1 MYKLDIPLEKK
12 EAAAIKRRQTNEE
25 ERKERIFDAR
35 TRIIGVDRDGLE
47 TQVTER
53 KQAEAVDAARNQ
65 AYNNDMIRND
75 KLAVLLQERQDKD
88 TRQLQQQL
96 NNFRFQ
102 YQTPDSRREWDLNNP
117 EFLKIQSP
125 IRESDTDT
133 HLGISSAQIFEGE
146 DLSGKQR
153 LTAQQ
158 KQRADW
164 AAAQREER
172 NRAEQLVKYSDYL
185 YEMKQNQLDAKAM
198 ELQAKE
204 TEARRAVDRATKDF
218 NQRQA
223 EERKQ
228 RETDEKD
235 AELQDNLCEM
245 KNNVFGD
252 LLTEN
257 PDVARSAFGSHRVI
271 TDRWKGMNEQ
281 QINDIRKTQ
290 AEQVRLNAN
299 MRSEEKRIND
309 QWDANRIQMAKT
321 GTLLERAEKRE
332 RRAIQ
337 KSLVEE
343 NKRLAKE
350 QASRLNHLDQDVYQ
364 NRPSNDYFSQFNTTS
379 R

>member
-1 MYKLDIPLEKK
+1 MYKLDLPLEKK
-12 EAAAIKRRQTNEE
+12 EAAAIQRRQKNEE
-25 ERKERIFDAR
+25 ERKDRIFDAR
-35 TRIIGVDRDGLE
+35 TRIIGVDREALE

-53 KQAEAVDAARNQ
+53 KQAESVDQARNN

-88 TRQLQQQL
+88 TRHLQQQL
-96 NNFRFQ
+96 NNFRSQ
-102 YQTPDSRREWDLNNP
+102 YQKPDSRREWDLNNP
-117 EFLKIQSP
+117 DFLKIQKP

-133 HLGISSAQIFEGE
+133 HLGVSSAQIFEGE

-158 KQRADW
+158 KQRAEW
-164 AAAQREER
+164 AMAQKEER
-172 NRAEQLVKYSDYL
+172 NRAEQLLKYSDYL
-185 YEMKQNQLDAKAM
+185 YEMKQNQLDQKAM
-198 ELQAKE
+198 DLQAKE
-204 TEARRAVDRATKDF
+204 AEARREVNQATKEF

-223 EERKQ
+223 EERSNREKQ
-228 RETDEKD
+228 DKE

-290 AEQVRLNAN
+290 AEQVRLNSN
-299 MRSEEKRIND
+299 MRQEAKRIND
-309 QWDANRIQMAKT
+309 QWDAQRIQMAKT

-337 KSLVEE
+337 KALVEE

-350 QASRLNHLDQDVYQ
+350 QAARLNHIDQEVYQ

>member
-1 MYKLDIPLEKK
+1 MYKLDIPLDKK
-12 EAAAIKRRQTNEE
+12 EAAAIARRQKNEE
-25 ERKERIFDAR
+25 NRKERIFDAR
-35 TRIIGVDRDGLE
+35 TRIIGVDREGLACQLDERRNAESVEE
-47 TQVTER
+47 T
-53 KQAEAVDAARNQ
+53 RNS
-65 AYNNDMIRND
+65 AYSKDMIRND

-88 TRQLQQQL
+88 THELQQKL
-96 NNFRFQ
+96 NEFRFQ
-102 YQTPDSRREWDLNNP
+102 YQKPDSRREWDLNNP
-117 EFLKIQSP
+117 DFLKIQRP

-133 HLGISSAQIFEGE
+133 HLGISSAQIFDGE

-153 LTAQQ
+153 LIAQQ

-164 AAAQREER
+164 AAAQKEER
-172 NRAEQLVKYSDYL
+172 NRAEQMLQYSDYL
-185 YEMKQNQLDAKAM
+185 YEMKQNQLDQKAM
-198 ELQAKE
+198 ELQNKE
-204 TEARRAVDRATKDF
+204 TDARRAVEVSTKDF
-218 NQRQA
+218 NLRQA

-228 RETDEKD
+228 RENEEKQ
-235 AELQDNLCEM
+235 AELQDNFCEM

-290 AEQVRLNAN
+290 AEQTKLNAN
-299 MRSEEKRIND
+299 MRAEEQRINN
-309 QWDANRIQMAKT
+309 QWDKNRIQMAKT

-332 RRAIQ
+332 RREIQ
-337 KSLVEE
+337 KRLVEE

-350 QASRLNHLDQDVYQ
+350 QAARLNHIDQEVYQ

>member
-1 MYKLDIPLEKK
+1 MGSDKKLREMYKLDIPLDKK
-12 EAAAIKRRQTNEE
+12 EAEAIKRRQKNEDD
-25 ERKERIFDAR
+25 RKERIFNAR
-35 TRIIGVDRDGLE
+35 TRIIGVDREGLE
-47 TQVTER
+47 CQGNER
-53 KQAEAVDAARNQ
+53 NNSEAVEAARND
-65 AYNNDMIRND
+65 AYSRDMIRND
-75 KLAVLLQERQDKD
+75 KLGVLLQERQDKD
-88 TRQLQQQL
+88 ARNLHKKL
-96 NNFRFQ
+96 NEFRSQ

-117 EFLKIQSP
+117 DFLKIQKP
-125 IRESDTDT
+125 TRESDCDQN
-133 HLGISSAQIFEGE
+133 LGISSAQVFDGE
-146 DLSGKQR
+146 DLSGKER

-158 KQRADW
+158 NQRSEW
-164 AAAQREER
+164 AQAQKEER
-172 NRAEQLVKYSDYL
+172 NRAEQQLRYSDYL
-185 YEMKQNQLDAKAM
+185 YEMKQNQLDQKAM
-198 ELQAKE
+198 ELQASE
-204 TEARRAVDRATKDF
+204 RAARRAVEEATKDF
-218 NQRQA
+218 NLRQA
-223 EERKQ
+223 NEREQ
-228 RETDEKD
+228 REKEEKE

-299 MRSEEKRIND
+299 MRAEEKRIND

-350 QASRLNHLDQDVYQ
+350 QAARLNHIDQEVYQ
-364 NRPSNDYFSQFNTTS
+364 N
-379 R
+379 

>member
-1 MYKLDIPLEKK
+1 MGLKRRFCNDTKGAMYKLDLPLEKK
-12 EAAAIKRRQTNEE
+12 EAAAIARRQKNEE

-35 TRIIGVDRDGLE
+35 TRIIGVDREALC

-53 KQAEAVDAARNQ
+53 NQADAVDHARNN

-88 TRQLQQQL
+88 THNLQQQL

-102 YQTPDSRREWDLNNP
+102 NQKPDSRREWDLNNP
-117 EFLKIQSP
+117 DFLKIQAP
-125 IRESDTDT
+125 IRESDCDT

-158 KQRADW
+158 KQRAEW
-164 AAAQREER
+164 AQAQKEER
-172 NRAEQLVKYSDYL
+172 HRAE
-185 YEMKQNQLDAKAM
+185 E
-198 ELQAKE
+198 KE
-204 TEARRAVDRATKDF
+204 GS
-218 NQRQA
+218 
-223 EERKQ
+223 
-228 RETDEKD
+228 
-235 AELQDNLCEM
+235 LQDNLCEM
-245 KNNVFGD
+245 KTNVFGD

-290 AEQVRLNAN
+290 AEQVRLSDN
-299 MRSEEKRIND
+299 MRHEAKRIND
-309 QWDANRIQMAKT
+309 QWDAQRIQMAKT

-337 KSLVEE
+337 KALVEE

-350 QASRLNHLDQDVYQ
+350 QATRLNHIDQEVYQ